1 MASTTHIPVSDYLQT
16 VFRPDREYIDG
27 EIRERNVG
35 KYEHARLQALLT
47 AWFYQHESE
56 WSTIVVTEQRVRV
69 SATRVRVPDVAL
81 LPPGNHPE
89 VISDPPMLVVEILS
103 PDDTYSDTEDRARDY
118 FAMGVS
124 AVWIL
129 DPYTRTG
136 RMCIGR
142 TWTGAETLVVPDTLI
157 HLELEQIYGRLDS
170 NAAAS

>member
-1 MASTTHIPVSDYLQT
+1 MASTTHVPVSEYLRT

-35 KYEHARLQALLT
+35 KYEHARVQALS
-47 AWFYQHESE
+47 AIWFGQHESE
-56 WSTIVVTEQRVRV
+56 WNASVVTEQRVRV
-69 SATRVRVPDVAL
+69 AATRVRIPDVTL

-89 VISDPPMLVVEILS
+89 VITDPPILIVEILS

-118 FAMGVS
+118 LAMGVP

-129 DPYTRTG
+129 YPYTRTG

-142 TWTGAETLVVPDTLI
+142 TWTGAETLVVPDTPI
-157 HLELEQIYGRLDS
+157 NLELEQIYRRLDS